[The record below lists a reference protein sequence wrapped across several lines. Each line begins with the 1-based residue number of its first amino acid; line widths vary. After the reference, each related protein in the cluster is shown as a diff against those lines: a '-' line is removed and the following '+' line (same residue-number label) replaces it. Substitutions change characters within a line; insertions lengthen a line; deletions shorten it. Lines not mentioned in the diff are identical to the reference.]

1 MLYDKILLIV
11 FSSFLGLVLVSDLFQ
26 RNRDALLILVD
37 TIEGEDWIG
46 QILGKLARIQST
58 STTSN
63 IVVTTLSQQN
73 YIESTQLASFSRFT
87 DLVITISCCLGFFSY
102 YLRAI

>member
-1 MLYDKILLIV
+1 MRCKMDKKMLYDKLLLIV

-63 IVVTTLSQQN
+63 IVVTTLSQQK
-73 YIESTQLASFSRFT
+73 YIESTQLASFT
-87 DLVITISCCLGFFSY
+87 
-102 YLRAI
+102 